1 MNKIIDF
8 ETSNKNGALYEPM
21 MIICPEKFEVP
32 LFILSVYLSVS
43 LPMELFTLMVSA
55 DTSMWVVPRT
65 LSIALLSS

>member
-8 ETSNKNGALYEPM
+8 ETSNKNGALHEPM

-55 DTSMWVVPRT
+55 DTSM
-65 LSIALLSS
+65 